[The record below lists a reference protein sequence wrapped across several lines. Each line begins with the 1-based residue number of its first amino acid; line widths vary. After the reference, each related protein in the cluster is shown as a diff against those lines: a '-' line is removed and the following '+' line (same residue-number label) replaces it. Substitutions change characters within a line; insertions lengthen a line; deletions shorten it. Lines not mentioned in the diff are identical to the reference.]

1 MVGAVHLQ
9 KCYFN
14 LHLAGFY
21 SVSFCLS
28 LASSFR
34 YDLGTTPPPPPPQVT
49 GEGSNTQTERIKRDR
64 AAAPLTS
71 IGSDCA
77 LTFKMPGVS
86 ALDLSAAVASPGGV
100 VEDASISEMADSLH
114 AVKFVPKELGIHT
127 VSVRYRDVH
136 IPGSP
141 FQFTVGPLKVRT
153 DGRRRVTGR

>member
-1 MVGAVHLQ
+1 M
-9 KCYFN
+9 
-14 LHLAGFY
+14 
-21 SVSFCLS
+21 
-28 LASSFR
+28 
-34 YDLGTTPPPPPPQVT
+34 T

-71 IGSDCA
+71 VGSDCA

-100 VEDASISEMADSLH
+100 VEDASIAEMEDSLH

-141 FQFTVGPLKVRT
+141 FQFTVGPLKVSWRAAGGAGYCAAT
-153 DGRRRVTGR
+153 HRCNAVQSIRQGSGNMATQRQT